1 MVSTIVRTAIAGM
14 LNSTASIICP
24 SFANRSNLVRRRI
37 RMTFSWVN
45 VSTLSPPFEPNFYLE
60 TLSHK
65 HSEMHQ
71 QAKAGAC
78 PMMFLL

>member
-1 MVSTIVRTAIAGM
+1 
-14 LNSTASIICP
+14 
-24 SFANRSNLVRRRI
+24 LVRRRI